1 MQWIFFKQLCNPKI
15 FYYFN
20 FFVLHRIAEG
30 TPNART
36 CLLHQKLQLLNSCI
50 RKSLEGK
57 ISLPGNSSEDEFF
70 DCSEGENDEHPPW
83 DRPVGRLSR
92 FGDAIMK
99 NGSPLYIPRTQ
110 VCMTYTPTRTQVY
123 SVYLS
128 YIFFRFRCV
137 KGT

>member
-1 MQWIFFKQLCNPKI
+1 M
-15 FYYFN
+15 
-20 FFVLHRIAEG
+20 
-30 TPNART
+30 
-36 CLLHQKLQLLNSCI
+36 LHQKLQLLNSCI

-110 VCMTYTPTRTQVY
+110 VCMTYCIVCICP
-123 SVYLS
+123 
-128 YIFFRFRCV
+128 IFFLDSDV
-137 KGT
+137 LKELK